1 MSNTLKLPLALFIA
15 SLLLLLSGC
24 MPFPGDTPELAIF
37 VAKDGASLG

>member
-1 MSNTLKLPLALFIA
+1 MSNTLKLPLALFIT
-15 SLLLLLSGC
+15 SLLLSGC